1 MRKLFIVSIIALL
14 PYRAWGDAA
23 MWLNT
28 ARIAYYNEK
37 DFERAKNACLKG
49 IEEQP
54 NNYEFHAILGGS
66 EIGLGNWKDAS
77 VALMNAFK
85 IDTSKTMKWMKER
98 KEDEKYY
105 YQAFYFSALEFFTEA
120 RYEEALSNL
129 EYGKLLA
136 PEDIETYALRG
147 ALLITLERREEGNKE
162 YRKALAIDPERPDI
176 LYLLGKSL
184 FEERKFDSS
193 LTHFDNA
200 VTFYNH
206 KRARAAEMLF
216 KNISE
221 ASTELTQNIITL
233 WTEKRL
239 EELDQLIKDEL
250 NLDEGLDVHEGNI
263 EQFVR
268 ITNALARSHYFAGMS
283 QYNLQKDSLALHN
296 LLKSLESNP
305 IDLDA
310 LYFTGE
316 ILLVKFKKFQDAA
329 AYFRR
334 IVQIERDDVYAW
346 FYLGVCYT
354 QLKQYQE
361 AISAYENNVLRLNPE
376 HINAMTNL
384 ASIYSALG
392 DQEKSLEYLMKVEEL
407 KKKMQ

>member
-14 PYRAWGDAA
+14 HYLAWGDAA

-49 IEEQP
+49 IKEQP
-54 NNYEFHAILGGS
+54 DNYEFYAILGGS

-77 VALMNAFK
+77 AALMNAFK
-85 IDTSKTMKWMKER
+85 IDTSKTIKWMSER
-98 KEDEKYY
+98 KEDGKYY
-105 YQAFYFSALEFFTEA
+105 YQAFYFSALELFTEA

-162 YRKALAIDPERPDI
+162 YRKALAIDPKRPDI

-184 FEERKFDSS
+184 FEARKFDSS
-193 LTHFDNA
+193 LIHFNDA
-200 VTFYNH
+200 IKFYNL
-206 KRARAAEMLF
+206 KYERAAEVLF
-216 KNISE
+216 QNISE
-221 ASTELTQNIITL
+221 VNKELAQKIITF
-233 WTEKRL
+233 WTEQRL

-250 NLDEGLDVHEGNI
+250 NLDEGLDVYKGNI
-263 EQFVR
+263 EQFVK
-268 ITNALARSHYFAGMS
+268 ITNGLARSHYFAGMS
-283 QYNLQKDSLALHN
+283 YYNLQKDSLALHN
-296 LLKSLESNP
+296 LLKSLELNP
-305 IDLDA
+305 NDLDA
-310 LYFTGE
+310 LYFAGE
-316 ILLVKFKKFQDAA
+316 ILLVKFNKFQDAA
-329 AYFRR
+329 ECFERA
-334 IVQIERDDVYAW
+334 VQIEGNDIYAW

-354 QLKQYQE
+354 QLKRYQE
-361 AISAYENNVLRLNPE
+361 AINAYENNVLRLNPE
-376 HINAMTNL
+376 HIDAMTNL
-384 ASIYSALG
+384 AYIYSALG
-392 DQEKSLEYLMKVEEL
+392 NQEKSLEYLTKVKEL